1 MDNEII
7 LAIIILIISLTASAL
22 IILAVLLNR
31 STVRELQT
39 QFELNELIS
48 KHNEFICEHDF
59 YLKIKGNDNEEE

>member
-48 KHNEFICEHDF
+48 KHNEFI
-59 YLKIKGNDNEEE
+59 